1 MPRGPQVGVLL
12 AVVIWPARQ
21 DQARDPAPGASVA
34 TTGPLGP
41 VAPRVAWALLWA
53 GLGYLILQPASRAAG
68 SVSAMLTGM
77 KDGEPGWIASLD
89 SGLARGLASHGTVV
103 AIALAIL
110 CTAAVL
116 GIAAPSQ
123 LARIG
128 VLAAAL
134 VGLAI
139 WVLQDF
145 GAIFTGQGT
154 DPNSGPLLVA
164 IAAAFW
170 PRTTAPGIE
179 QADRA

>member
-89 SGLARGLASHGTVV
+89 SGLARGLAGHGTVV

-123 LARIG
+123 LARRAG
-128 VLAAAL
+128 RGPGGPGHLGPPGLRRDFHRPGHRSQFRAAARGHRRCL
-134 VGLAI
+134 LA
-139 WVLQDF
+139 
-145 GAIFTGQGT
+145 
-154 DPNSGPLLVA
+154 PHH
-164 IAAAFW
+164 
-170 PRTTAPGIE
+170 RTWH
-179 QADRA
+179 RAS